1 MEEENR
7 VSNVPPRD
15 EGKNRTLLVAAIQ
28 DAAAGLDEKH
38 IEKIASLCDLRGLK
52 KVFADADLMRTAER
66 FISYNLNVSAAAR
79 SLYMHRNT
87 MMYRIDKIKRA
98 TGLDIRSF
106 DEAVAFRLLYHV
118 YRYGKNGMI

>member
-7 VSNVPPRD
+7 VSNTSES
-15 EGKNRTLLVAAIQ
+15 EGSKNHTLLVAAIKE
-28 DAAAGLDEKH
+28 AAAGLDERH
-38 IEKIASLCDLRGLK
+38 IEKIASLCDVKGLK

-87 MMYRIDKIKRA
+87 MMYRIDKIRRA

-118 YRYGKNGMI
+118 YRHGKSGLV